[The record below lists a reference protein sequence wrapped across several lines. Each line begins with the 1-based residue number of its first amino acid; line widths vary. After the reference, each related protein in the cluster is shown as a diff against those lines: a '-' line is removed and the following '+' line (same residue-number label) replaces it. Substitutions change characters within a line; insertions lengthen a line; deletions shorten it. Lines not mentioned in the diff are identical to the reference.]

1 MATATEVTDVDLAAW
16 GPGTK
21 FYTASDGTHFVVQA
35 DRDDYSQLRDTIV
48 RQPTVILYCTP
59 TAGVTDLDVDHT
71 FPPGTTHEDAV
82 TGAGYTLEETP

>member
-1 MATATEVTDVDLAAW
+1 MPTATELTNVDLAAW
-16 GPGTK
+16 GPGAR
-21 FYTASDGTHFVVQA
+21 FYSGSDGKHFVVQA
-35 DRDDYSQLRDTIV
+35 DLADYSHLLDNIV
-48 RQPTVILYCTP
+48 RQPTVILYTTP